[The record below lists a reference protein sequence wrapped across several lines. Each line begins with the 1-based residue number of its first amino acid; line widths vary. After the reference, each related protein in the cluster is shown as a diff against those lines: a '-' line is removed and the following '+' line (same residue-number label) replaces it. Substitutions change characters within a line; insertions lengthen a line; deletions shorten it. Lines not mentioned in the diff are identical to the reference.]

1 MGGLWEPKKW
11 GTGMLSPHYNRL
23 MRIVFRFWSLWIT
36 LALVPLLILLALFQF
51 RWIGEMGERERYRLV
66 QGLYTTAN
74 RLSTALQDEVAVLP
88 LVFGVG
94 ADEVSDSFK
103 NNDWTDFKH
112 RWDIWKAYSM
122 ESSIV
127 EGLYLFKRPQT
138 QGVPSTL
145 WQWDG
150 QAFIPKKDSTFSE
163 LLTTIINTYP
173 MEFGFFDG
181 GKSPAEGELFLVPLP
196 LGQGRDYFWLGIK
209 LNREAFAQ
217 KLLPVLAGQL
227 LFGKSDYYFRV
238 VDRKRGTTLYTSS
251 SAIDERWF
259 NHPDFQYPLLKT
271 ELSQEPYKTE
281 TAPLKGTSTEPIIT
295 LLRSRRD
302 SLMAQGDPDR
312 RIESYLTPYSVRN
325 RDRLEGA
332 LWVLEAVHRS
342 GSLTA
347 VVRLTTIRN
356 MIISS
361 AILLLLALVLVI
373 LAVAVRRTQELS
385 ERQGEFIASVTH
397 ELKTPIAV
405 IYSAA
410 NNLASGIIKGSERTV
425 QYGRTI
431 EGESKRLTKL
441 IDRLLLY
448 ARLGD
453 TQRPSFESLNLGD
466 LVTEVVE
473 SYRKDLEAAN
483 FAVEVSIKQ
492 DIWILGDKS
501 ALEMA
506 LGNLVSNGLK
516 HAAQG
521 KYLALRLDTE
531 LRRHRSW
538 NKTFWAVLT
547 VQDHGKPVPRRER
560 RLIFEPFYRGE
571 EARKSQRRGSGLG
584 LNVVRRI
591 VQIHGGTVQYR
602 AQGESGSL
610 FILTFP
616 WDTSRVE

>member
-1 MGGLWEPKKW
+1 MGALR
-11 GTGMLSPHYNRL
+11 YNRL
-23 MRIVFRFWSLWIT
+23 MRKVFRFWSLWISV
-36 LALVPLLILLALFQF
+36 ALVPLLILLAFFQF
-51 RWIGEMGERERYRLV
+51 RWIHEMGERERYRLV
-66 QGLYTTAN
+66 QGLYSTAN

-94 ADEVSDSFK
+94 ADEVTNSFK
-103 NNDWTDFKH
+103 HNDWTDFKR

-127 EGLYLFKRPQT
+127 DGLYLLKRPQT

-145 WQWDG
+145 WRWDG
-150 QAFIPKKDSTFSE
+150 QSFIPKRDLRFSE
-163 LLTTIINTYP
+163 LLTSIINTYP

-181 GKSPAEGELFLVPLP
+181 EKSPADGELFLVPLP

-209 LNREAFAQ
+209 INREALAQ
-217 KLLPVLAGQL
+217 RLLPVLAERL

-238 VDRKRGTTLYTSS
+238 IDRKRGTTLYTSTS
-251 SAIDERWF
+251 DTDPRLF
-259 NHPDFQYPLLKT
+259 DHPDFQYPLLKT
-271 ELSQEPYKTE
+271 ELSQEPYKAE
-281 TAPLKGTSTEPIIT
+281 KLKGTSAEPIIT
-295 LLRSRRD
+295 LLQARREN
-302 SLMAQGDPDR
+302 LMAQGDPDR
-312 RIESYLTPYSVRN
+312 RSESYLTPYSVRN

-332 LWVLEAVHRS
+332 LWVLEATHRS
-342 GSLTA
+342 GSLAA

-361 AILLLLALVLVI
+361 AILLLLALVLGI
-373 LAVAVRRTQELS
+373 LAVAVRRTQELA

-410 NNLASGIIKGSERTV
+410 NNLASGIIKNTERTV
-425 QYGRTI
+425 QYGQTI

-453 TQRPSFESLNLGD
+453 AQGPSFESLNLGD
-466 LVTEVVE
+466 LVTEVLD
-473 SYRKDLEAAN
+473 SYRKDLEAMN
-483 FAVEVSIKQ
+483 FSVEVSIKQ
-492 DIWILGDKS
+492 DICIRGDKS

-506 LGNLVSNGLK
+506 LGNLISNAIK

-521 KYLALRLDTE
+521 KYLSLALDSE

-538 NKTFWAVLT
+538 KKSFWAVLR
-547 VQDHGKPVPRRER
+547 VQDRGKPVPRRER

-571 EARKSQRRGSGLG
+571 EARASQRRGSGLG

-602 AQGESGSL
+602 AVGESGSL

-616 WDTSRVE
+616 GDLSRVE